1 MKFGFLM
8 VRLNSS
14 LLIAFVFLLSGVQ
27 LCASLHQTEVLKQ
40 SGCYEHLPKFLASN
54 WQPEAGFNRLNLRG
68 GSAAAGVDVLKAG
81 AQRRAQLAKKAEPK
95 ENLGLV
101 GSIVKGILSVTNRI
115 GVTGSTTRVVQGK
128 IVVTR
133 NPIQQLTALIYAI
146 LHGIFIFFKSFIV
159 PIKAKGDGGLDMI
172 STKEEFDAALKDAG
186 SKLVVVDFT
195 ASWCGPCQQIAPV
208 FKELAQ
214 ENKDVVFLKVDVD
227 ENKETAEHCG
237 VSSMPTFQ
245 FYRSGNKIDEF
256 SGADED
262 RLRSKITNNNYKAA
276 FRSK

>member
-1 MKFGFLM
+1 MKANSFSAILILCLISA
-8 VRLNSS
+8 VQQSSS
-14 LLIAFVFLLSGVQ
+14 LYHSEGCKLLS
-27 LCASLHQTEVLKQ
+27 
-40 SGCYEHLPKFLASN
+40 
-54 WQPEAGFNRLNLRG
+54 LRG
-68 GSAAAGVDVLKAG
+68 GSASASVTGGNDLLKAG

-101 GSIVKGILSVTNRI
+101 GSIVKGISSVTNRI
-115 GVTGSTTRVVQGK
+115 GITGSTTRVVGGK

-133 NPIQQLTALIYAI
+133 NPIQQLTSLIYAI
-146 LHGIFIFFKSFIV
+146 IHGIFIFFKSFVV
-159 PIKAKGDGGLDMI
+159 PMKVKGDGSLDMI
-172 STKEEFDAALKDAG
+172 ATKEEFDAALKEAG

-208 FKELAQ
+208 FKGLAQ
-214 ENKDVVFLKVDVD
+214 EFKDVVFLKVDVD

-237 VSSMPTFQ
+237 VTSMPTFQ
-245 FYRSGNKIDEF
+245 FYRSGSKLDEF

-276 FRSK
+276 FRTK